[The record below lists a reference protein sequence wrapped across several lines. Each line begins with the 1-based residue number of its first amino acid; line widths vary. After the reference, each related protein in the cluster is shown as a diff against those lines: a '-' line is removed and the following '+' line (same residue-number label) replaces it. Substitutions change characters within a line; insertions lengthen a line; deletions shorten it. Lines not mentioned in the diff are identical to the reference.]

1 MEESWKNLLNV
12 LQQILSICQAFLT
25 LSEQKQKVLIAAN
38 SQELEQIVKQED
50 SLLVQISK
58 LEKMRETIIQEILA
72 AHSVQNTEISLEA
85 LKKIAKPDVREQLE
99 VFSKELKQIM
109 DQLGP
114 LHTLNAELIQQAL
127 GFINY
132 NVNVLSQIAVGPTY
146 ASGGQTDQQ
155 APKRTLFDAK
165 A

>member
-1 MEESWKNLLNV
+1 MEGMWRNLLNV
-12 LQQILSICQAFLT
+12 LHQILTVCQAFLT

-38 SQELEQIVKQED
+38 SQELEKIVKQED

-58 LEKMRETIIQEILA
+58 LEKMRETIIQEILVV
-72 AHSVQNTEISLEA
+72 HSAQDTEISLEA

-99 VFSKELKQIM
+99 AFSKELKQII

-127 GFINY
+127 GFIDY
-132 NVNVLSQIAVGPTY
+132 NVNVLSQIAVGPAY
-146 ASGGQTDQQ
+146 ASGGKTEQQ
-155 APKRTLFDAK
+155 APQRTLFDAK

>member
-1 MEESWKNLLNV
+1 MEEMWKNLLNV
-12 LQQILSICQAFLT
+12 LHQIRTICQAFLT
-25 LSEQKQKVLIAAN
+25 LSEQKQKVLVAAN
-38 SQELEQIVKQED
+38 SQELEKIVKQED
-50 SLLVQISK
+50 SLLVEISK
-58 LEKMRETIIQEILA
+58 LEKMREKVIKEILI
-72 AHSVQNTEISLEA
+72 AHSVQDAEVSLGA

-99 VFSKELKQIM
+99 VFSKDLKEIM

-114 LHTLNAELIQQAL
+114 LQILNSELIQQAL

>member
-1 MEESWKNLLNV
+1 MDEKWNNLLKV
-12 LQQILSICQAFLT
+12 LSQILRVCQNLLA
-25 LSEQKQKVLIAAN
+25 LSKEKQKVLVAAD
-38 SQELEQIVKQED
+38 SQELEKIVKQED
-50 SLLVQISK
+50 SLLIEISK
-58 LEKMRETIIQEILA
+58 LEKVREQLIGEILI
-72 AHSVQNTEISLEA
+72 AHGVEKSEASLEK
-85 LKKIAKPDVREQLE
+85 LKTIAKPNAEEQLE
-99 VFSKELKQIM
+99 VFSKELRLIM
-109 DQLGP
+109 DELGP
-114 LHTLNAELIQQAL
+114 LHALNAELITQAL

>member
-1 MEESWKNLLNV
+1 MEELWKNLLHV

-25 LSEQKQKVLIAAN
+25 LSEQKQKVLVAAN
-38 SQELEQIVKQED
+38 SQELEKIVKQEN
-50 SLLVQISK
+50 SLLVQLSK
-58 LEKMRETIIQEILA
+58 LEKMRETIIQEILV
-72 AHSVQNTEISLEA
+72 AHSAQDTEISLEA
-85 LKKIAKPDVREQLE
+85 LKKIANPDTREQLE
-99 VFSKELKQIM
+99 VFSKKLKQIM

>member
-1 MEESWKNLLNV
+1 V
-12 LQQILSICQAFLT
+12 L
-25 LSEQKQKVLIAAN
+25 VAAN
-38 SQELEQIVKQED
+38 SQELEKIVKQED
-50 SLLVQISK
+50 SLLVEISK
-58 LEKMRETIIQEILA
+58 LEKMREKVIKEILI
-72 AHSVQNTEISLEA
+72 AHSVQDAEVSLGA

-99 VFSKELKQIM
+99 VFSKDLKEIM

-114 LHTLNAELIQQAL
+114 LQILNSELIQQAL

>member
-1 MEESWKNLLNV
+1 MEERWKNLLKV
-12 LQQILSICQAFLT
+12 LNQILSVCQTFLE
-25 LSEQKQKVLIAAN
+25 LSKQKQKVLVAAD
-38 SQELEQIVKQED
+38 SQELEKIVKQED

-58 LEKMRETIIQEILA
+58 LEKMREQCIHEILMV
-72 AHSVQNTEISLEA
+72 HGVQKSEVSLEK
-85 LKKIAKPDVREQLE
+85 LKKIAEPDVAEQLE
-99 VFSKELKQIM
+99 VFSKELGLIM

-114 LHTLNAELIQQAL
+114 LHTLNAELITQAL